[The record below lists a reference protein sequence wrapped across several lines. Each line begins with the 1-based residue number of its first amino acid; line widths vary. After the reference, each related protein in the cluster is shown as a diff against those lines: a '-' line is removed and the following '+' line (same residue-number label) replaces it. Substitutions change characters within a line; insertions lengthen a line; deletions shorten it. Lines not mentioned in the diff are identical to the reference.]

1 MCIDNTIFF
10 CEETLAKELPSLPPM
25 VLLPDVTC
33 IQIHRNRTTRQ
44 RQGDMEEKEVC
55 ESEIVYYR

>member
-33 IQIHRNRTTRQ
+33 IQIHRNGKTRQ
-44 RQGDMEEKEVC
+44 RQGEMEEKG
-55 ESEIVYYR
+55 VYVSSNV